1 MDVYWDTSCVLKLY
15 CSEMDSRK
23 YLRRV
28 ERAAAPLVSSILAA
42 SELVYAF
49 HQKEARREI
58 GTGSAEALYEKFL
71 SDLKIGRFLL
81 LPLGEDVR
89 GEARQIARIC
99 YDSQPA
105 VPLRTLDGLHL
116 ATACLAGCRE
126 ILTTDLRM
134 QNAAPLLG
142 IAVG

>member
-58 GTGSAEALYEKFL
+58 GTGSAEALYAKFL
-71 SDLKIGRFLL
+71 SYLRSGASCCCHWARTFAGRRARLQGSVMTASRPFLCARLMDCTLPPHAWPVAGRF
-81 LPLGEDVR
+81 
-89 GEARQIARIC
+89 
-99 YDSQPA
+99 
-105 VPLRTLDGLHL
+105 
-116 ATACLAGCRE
+116 
-126 ILTTDLRM
+126 
-134 QNAAPLLG
+134 
-142 IAVG
+142 